1 MVDEA
6 QDFRKEWW
14 ISIMDC
20 LRHPSESYCWA
31 FTDPKQNVYQLEQH
45 LGEFDLRPFNL
56 LKTVEILKKLQKRP
70 MAMLAKLQICF
81 NSPEGEDVK

>member
-1 MVDEA
+1 MKLKTLE
-6 QDFRKEWW
+6 KEWW

-56 LKTVEILKKLQKRP
+56 LKTVEILKKLQKLP
-70 MAMLAKLQICF
+70 MTM
-81 NSPEGEDVK
+81 